1 MNQTNE
7 SIDIQ
12 KHQQIAFIVIE
23 IIEHNPGL
31 APLKTVIR
39 KINEDITSSRFAS
52 DDVFSEHTTSKEI
65 LMHLASGHAR
75 ILVDGN
81 INLLNAGDVLKVP
94 ANSSR
99 QITEG
104 VGFTLITTDIKG
116 LII

>member
-7 SIDIQ
+7 SNDIQ
-12 KHQQIAFIVIE
+12 KHQQIAFLVIE

-31 APLKTVIR
+31 APVKTVIR

-52 DDVFSEHTTSKEI
+52 DDVFSEHTTGKET

-81 INLLNAGDVLKVP
+81 IHLLNEGDVLKVP

-116 LII
+116 LVI